1 MKTRENVIVGH
12 VPRVIS
18 SLCNIFIAQGGTL
31 ECRVNGHRWYSVDL
45 PQGGGLELP
54 CDLYFTNSS
63 CEKLEKVK
71 VLEKCPAH
79 QSVQSNITEPM
90 SKKLKVKVLLEK
102 CPAHQSVQSN
112 ITEPMSK
119 KLKKNE
125 EMESPT
131 YLYVSETSEIW
142 LSYHGYRLTLLDKT
156 KITDGSMLHG
166 NHKFCTDYSQESISS
181 SRRSLFQPISV
192 ET

>member
-31 ECRVNGHRWYSVDL
+31 ECRVNGHRQYSVDL

-54 CDLYFTNSS
+54 CDLYFTNLS
-63 CEKLEKVK
+63 CEQLEKVK
-71 VLEKCPAH
+71 VIEKCPAH
-79 QSVQSNITEPM
+79 QSVQSN
-90 SKKLKVKVLLEK
+90 V
-102 CPAHQSVQSN
+102 
-112 ITEPMSK
+112 TEPMSK
-119 KLKKNE
+119 KLKKDE

-181 SRRSLFQPISV
+181 SRRSLFQLISV